1 MEKTRRQQEA
11 EAGRM
16 FEEVERREKE
26 RREQEDRD
34 PARRRR
40 RLEKELTT
48 LQIDSSHLQEQ
59 IEEAKREEL
68 AFLSKEEVFH
78 ENDIVRSEEDRG
90 TPPRADSGV
99 DSDPLEMIRD
109 ELYRGLPLV
118 KTKLAECKHDQPCR
132 TCRTIH
138 LRTIVPEY
146 NRSIAAVRQSHADFE
161 AMLKAAGKA
170 AVWPA
175 EGSKHL
181 YYQHAEAV
189 MESIAMPDLEIGN
202 TLLD

>member
-1 MEKTRRQQEA
+1 MHQPDCTLAVWLAIFVVLTLVGVGFAIAFFVMLSERTEERKGAEKTRREQEAKATQAREEMEKTRRQQEA

-90 TPPRADSGV
+90 TPPAR
-99 DSDPLEMIRD
+99 R
-109 ELYRGLPLV
+109 
-118 KTKLAECKHDQPCR
+118 
-132 TCRTIH
+132 
-138 LRTIVPEY
+138 
-146 NRSIAAVRQSHADFE
+146 
-161 AMLKAAGKA
+161 
-170 AVWPA
+170 
-175 EGSKHL
+175 
-181 YYQHAEAV
+181 
-189 MESIAMPDLEIGN
+189 
-202 TLLD
+202 